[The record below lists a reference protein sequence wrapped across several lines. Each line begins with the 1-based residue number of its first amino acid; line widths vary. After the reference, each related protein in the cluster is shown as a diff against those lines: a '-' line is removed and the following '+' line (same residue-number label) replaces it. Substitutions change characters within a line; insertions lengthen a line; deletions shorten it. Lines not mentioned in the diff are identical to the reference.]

1 MTEYKP
7 WRVIVSEA
15 INEALFAFENCKV
28 APGKEEFIGTFRS
41 FYDELIA
48 ETTITLWPVDPA
60 GSHRMA
66 ESRAAVIWADKY

>member
-1 MTEYKP
+1 MSENKT
-7 WRVIVSEA
+7 WRMIVSEA
-15 INEALFAFENCKV
+15 IDETLFAFENGKV
-28 APGKEEFIGTFRS
+28 PPGKEEFIGTFRS

-66 ESRAAVIWADKY
+66 ESRAAVIWADEY